1 MSGSLKL
8 HSQTEAFWRDEYQ
21 VTDQDLDLVTSLIL
35 DAGKPQSADILAA
48 AIIMR
53 RVKREQQALAQMAAR
68 GDLYQPKNTYSVG
81 QRLVFS
87 AREFADG
94 TVIDVRE
101 GYNPKYG
108 EFSVIKVRF
117 EEDGSELEFA
127 SEFAYEH
134 ALNRPEEE
142 LLGGSDEA
150 FSVEDLVATCLPY
163 VRDRLSA
170 ALEEHDEFLRFEDEW
185 YLQELLPE
193 VDEGYL
199 NLAEALIY
207 ERDKPLSVSDI
218 LSALD
223 LAEGTSAAAQSFA
236 LNRALAS
243 DVRFDD
249 VSLDDEPLWYLRQL
263 EPAAVHMRPPVMD
276 DPIRT
281 EGGEFIGLSM
291 LDLVEDLGDELD
303 DVPGMV
309 VRELH
314 QIAYDV
320 IFPHLYAGTMPSTQQ
335 LLTALKLEH
344 NDRHARITLVDAN
357 SGKAYP
363 VWLVPAQSYVC
374 GLDDWYREV
383 GMCVGGRVE
392 VSIPD
397 EPLTIAVSTQRAR
410 RSRSEFIRAA
420 AAEGGTL
427 TLQMQRASL
436 DVEVDRDTVIYIPDP
451 EEIAT
456 LMLTDRMRELSL
468 SEIVYHAFE
477 ELAKLGSSG
486 TVHAKSVY
494 SAVNLMRR
502 CGSVPIFQELTRRAC
517 YDPVGNNE
525 WVFDPSKKGI
535 YYTTPDDMRERPQSS
550 RDTAVQEP
558 VAQYLGR

>member
-1 MSGSLKL
+1 MSGSFKL

-35 DAGKPQSADILAA
+35 DAGKPRSADILAA

-53 RVKREQQALAQMAAR
+53 RVKREQQALAQMASR
-68 GDLYQPKNTYSVG
+68 GDLYQPKNTYEVG

-94 TVIDVRE
+94 TVTDVRE

-108 EFSVIKVRF
+108 EFSVIKVQF
-117 EEDGSELEFA
+117 EDEGPELEFA
-127 SEFAYEH
+127 AGFAYEH

-185 YLQELLPE
+185 YLQELLPD

-207 ERDKPLSVSDI
+207 ERDQPLSVSDI

-223 LAEGTSAAAQSFA
+223 LAEGTSVAAQSFA

-249 VSLDDEPLWYLRQL
+249 VSLDDQPLWYLRQL

-281 EGGEFIGLSM
+281 EGGESIGLSM

-309 VRELH
+309 LRELD

-320 IFPHLYAGTMPSTQQ
+320 TFPHLYAGTMPSTQQ

-344 NDRHARITLVDAN
+344 NDRHARITLMDAN

-363 VWLVPAQSYVC
+363 VWLVPTQGYVC
-374 GLDDWYREV
+374 GLNEWYREV

-436 DVEVDRDTVIYIPDP
+436 DVEVDRDTVIYIPEP

-456 LMLTDRMRELSL
+456 LMLTDRMRGLSL

-477 ELAKLGSSG
+477 ELAKLGSGG

-525 WVFDPSKKGI
+525 WVFDPNKKGI

>member
-1 MSGSLKL
+1 MSGSVKL
-8 HSQTEAFWRDEYQ
+8 QSQTEAFWRDEYQ
-21 VTDQDLDLVTSLIL
+21 VVDQDLDLVTSLIL
-35 DAGKPQSADILAA
+35 DAGKPRSADVLAA

-68 GDLYQPKNTYSVG
+68 GELYQPKSSYEAG

-87 AREFADG
+87 ARGFADG
-94 TVIDVRE
+94 VVTDIRE

-117 EEDGSELEFA
+117 EDDSELEFA
-127 SEFAYEH
+127 SGFAYEH
-134 ALNRPEEE
+134 ALNRPKEE
-142 LLGGSDEA
+142 LLGTSDETVR
-150 FSVEDLVATCLPY
+150 VEDLVAACLPY

-207 ERDKPLSVSDI
+207 ERDQPLAVSVI
-218 LSALD
+218 LGALD
-223 LAEGTSAAAQSFA
+223 LAEGASPAAQAFA
-236 LNRALAS
+236 LNRALANDS
-243 DVRFDD
+243 RFDD
-249 VSLDDEPLWYLRQL
+249 VSLDDEPVWYLRQL
-263 EPAAVHMRPPVMD
+263 EPAAVHLRPPVMD
-276 DPIRT
+276 DPLRT

-291 LDLVEDLGDELD
+291 LDLVEELGDELD
-303 DVPGMV
+303 DLPGMV
-309 VRELH
+309 FRELDE
-314 QIAYDV
+314 IAYDV
-320 IFPHLYAGTMPSTQQ
+320 TFPHLYAGTMPATQQ
-335 LLTALKLEH
+335 LLRALNLAH
-344 NDRHARITLVDAN
+344 SDRHARIKLVDAN
-357 SGKAYP
+357 SGKEYP
-363 VWLVPAQSYVC
+363 VWLVPTEDYVC
-374 GLDDWYREV
+374 GLEAWYSDA
-383 GMCVGGRVE
+383 GMCVGGRVA
-392 VSIPD
+392 VSIPG

-410 RSRSEFIRAA
+410 RSRNEFIRSA

-427 TLQMQRASL
+427 TLQMQVASL
-436 DVEVDRDTVIYIPDP
+436 SVEADRDTVIHIPSR
-451 EEIAT
+451 EEIAA
-456 LMLTDRMRELSL
+456 LMMTDRMRKLPL

-502 CGSVPIFQELTRRAC
+502 CGSVPVFQELTRRAC
-517 YDPVGNNE
+517 YDPVGNGE
-525 WVFDPSKKGI
+525 WVFEPGKKGL
-535 YYTTPDDMRERPQSS
+535 YYATPEEMRDRPQRS

>member
-1 MSGSLKL
+1 MSGSFKL

-35 DAGKPQSADILAA
+35 DAGKPRSADILAA

-53 RVKREQQALAQMAAR
+53 RVKREQQALAQMASR
-68 GDLYQPKNTYSVG
+68 GDLYQPKNTYEVG

-94 TVIDVRE
+94 TVTDVRE

-108 EFSVIKVRF
+108 EFSVIKVQF
-117 EEDGSELEFA
+117 EDEGPELEFA
-127 SEFAYEH
+127 AGFAYEH

-185 YLQELLPE
+185 YLQELLPD

-223 LAEGTSAAAQSFA
+223 LAEGTSVAAQSFA

-243 DVRFDD
+243 DARFDD
-249 VSLDDEPLWYLRQL
+249 VSLDDQPLWYLRQL
-263 EPAAVHMRPPVMD
+263 EPTAVHTRPPVMD

-281 EGGEFIGLSM
+281 EGGESIGLSM

-309 VRELH
+309 LRELD

-320 IFPHLYAGTMPSTQQ
+320 TFPHLYAGTMPSTQQ

-344 NDRHARITLVDAN
+344 NDRHARITLMDAN

-363 VWLVPAQSYVC
+363 VWLVPTQGYVC
-374 GLDDWYREV
+374 GLNEWYLEV

-456 LMLTDRMRELSL
+456 LMLTDRMRGLSL

-477 ELAKLGSSG
+477 ELAKLGSGG

-525 WVFDPSKKGI
+525 WVFDPNKKGI